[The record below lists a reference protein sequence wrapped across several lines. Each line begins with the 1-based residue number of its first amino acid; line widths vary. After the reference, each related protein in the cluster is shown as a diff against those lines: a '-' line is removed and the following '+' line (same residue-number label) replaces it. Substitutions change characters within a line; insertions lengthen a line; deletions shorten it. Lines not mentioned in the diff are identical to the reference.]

1 MATKTAKPL
10 KPALKKVTKTEAKTM
25 AKPKDM
31 MPKAS
36 KGFNFAKFDERLS
49 KIEGFESGSILATNV
64 FSEVNEWI
72 DCGNYMLNAQFSGTL
87 FGGIPNTRSVG
98 FAGDPGSGK
107 TFLCLNIV
115 REAQKKGYF
124 VFYCDTEGAVDR
136 EQAANFGID
145 VERIRYQPI
154 KLVSQFKTFVVNIIN
169 MLKEEK
175 KKDPENPPKFM
186 IVLDSI
192 GMLTTDK
199 EQKDAAAGHNA
210 QDMGLKAKELR
221 SLFRNITL
229 DLAEHKI
236 PLIATNH
243 TASGGMMAAKVTPGG
258 DGPIFAFSLLTFLSK
273 SQLKEGE
280 TKTGIIVKSKIRKS
294 RFTIPQDVSF
304 HISFYNRMNRFV
316 GLEEFISWENCGIQ
330 KGTIMTVKEYT
341 KLKVVGK
348 HDEKFT
354 FDKVD
359 ESTGEITQ
367 EELVFVPKE
376 TARTFAVK
384 HLGGNISPKNLFTP
398 QTFTQE
404 VLTALDENVI
414 KDYFKLPTQVDET
427 DSVASIV
434 ETDDEEEGT
443 EE

>member
-1 MATKTAKPL
+1 
-10 KPALKKVTKTEAKTM
+10 M
-25 AKPKDM
+25 AKPKETI
-31 MPKAS
+31 KAS

-72 DCGNYMLNAQFSGTL
+72 DCGNHMLNAQFSGTL

-243 TASGGMMAAKVTPGG
+243 TACLTAGHKIIKS
-258 DGPIFAFSLLTFLSK
+258 DGTL
-273 SQLKEGE
+273 
-280 TKTGIIVKSKIRKS
+280 
-294 RFTIPQDVSF
+294 
-304 HISFYNRMNRFV
+304 
-316 GLEEFISWENCGIQ
+316 EFIENIKSGD
-330 KGTIMTVKEYT
+330 TVKT
-341 KLKVVGK
+341 LDGDKVVINNFEYENQAIIELELENGQVLK
-348 HDEKFT
+348 CTPTHKLLVSNDWT
-354 FDKVD
+354 N
-359 ESTGEITQ
+359 EISW
-367 EELVFVPKE
+367 KE
-376 TARTFAVK
+376 AQSLNEGDYILK
-384 HLGGNISPKNLFTP
+384 
-398 QTFTQE
+398 
-404 VLTALDENVI
+404 LDE
-414 KDYFKLPTQVDET
+414 
-427 DSVASIV
+427 
-434 ETDDEEEGT
+434 
-443 EE
+443 

>member
-1 MATKTAKPL
+1 MATKTKP
-10 KPALKKVTKTEAKTM
+10 M
-25 AKPKDM
+25 AKKPES
-31 MPKAS
+31 PIKAKS
-36 KGFNFAKFDERLS
+36 GFNFSKFDERLS

-115 REAQKKGYF
+115 REAQKKDYF

-136 EQAANFGID
+136 DQAANFGID
-145 VERIRYQPI
+145 TEKIRYQPI
-154 KLVSQFKTFVVNIIN
+154 KLVSQFKTFVINIIN

-175 KKDPENPPKFM
+175 KKNPENPPKFM

-243 TASGGMMAAKVTPGG
+243 TASGGMMAAKTTPGG

-330 KGTIMTVKEYT
+330 KGSIVTLKEYN
-341 KLKVVGK
+341 KMKEAGK
-348 HDEKFT
+348 SEQFT
-354 FDKVD
+354 FERVD
-359 ESTGEITQ
+359 ESTGEVTT
-367 EELVFVPKE
+367 EELVFLPKE

-384 HLGGNISPKNLFTP
+384 HLGGNISPKNLFTA

-404 VLTALDENVI
+404 VLTQLDNNVI
-414 KDYFKLPTQVDET
+414 KDFFKLPTQLDET

-434 ETDDEEEGT
+434 EDEDVEET
-443 EE
+443 EA